1 MIDFVLRSNT
11 DLIYGRDKECRV
23 GELIRDFGGS
33 RALIHHSGEPF
44 VLPLIQRV
52 KGYLERAGLAWRW
65 AGPAQSG
72 KVFLKKH
79 YIGI

>member
-33 RALIHHSGEPF
+33 RVLIHHSGEPF

-52 KGYLERAGLAWRW
+52 KGYLERAG
-65 AGPAQSG
+65 
-72 KVFLKKH
+72 
-79 YIGI
+79 